1 MLTGSGPFC
10 PPFMVLHLLLGLPS
24 FLVVLSE
31 LLVVLFGELMGRIMA
46 WARAIA
52 RRSNSSFGIC

>member
-1 MLTGSGPFC
+1 
-10 PPFMVLHLLLGLPS
+10 MVLLLLLGLPY

-31 LLVVLFGELMGRIMA
+31 LLVVLFGELMGRLMG

-52 RRSNSSFGIC
+52 RRSNSSFGTC

>member
-1 MLTGSGPFC
+1 VGYVCYLQPIWSA
-10 PPFMVLHLLLGLPS
+10 LLANLLLLLGLPY

-31 LLVVLFGELMGRIMA
+31 LPVVLIGELMGRLIG

-52 RRSNSSFGIC
+52 RRSN